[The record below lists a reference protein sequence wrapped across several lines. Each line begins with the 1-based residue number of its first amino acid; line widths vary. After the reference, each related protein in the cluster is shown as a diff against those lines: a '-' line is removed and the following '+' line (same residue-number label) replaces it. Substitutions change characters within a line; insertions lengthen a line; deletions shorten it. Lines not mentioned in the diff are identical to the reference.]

1 MKLYF
6 LMFFI
11 ILIVILV
18 CYFIKIQQGIKI
30 SESFLSEN
38 NIDAEN
44 NLNISS
50 EHNNSKVCKMTC
62 TGENGENPY
71 IGSPSSPSPEIH
83 NLTGPNIHMC
93 KRIGL
98 TEGGNNYKNESN
110 QFWFDAESKCLKD
123 PQCASFTIEGSSKGF
138 VKYYSN
144 SIPVPIA
151 PGKWKSSNYTNL
163 YVKTDQP
170 CLIDDKSTMANRSFN
185 PKLINNFNTI
195 KHDFFDNYFD
205 NRLTQTVKDSNNND
219 ISFLSQNMI
228 PRTELSDG
236 RWHLLGNGSLLQ
248 LAYDDQNNTI
258 YGIGTDHKIWTNTPF
273 SEDWS
278 SFDSQS
284 TDSYIKN
291 WSTAYLE
298 ISDGQMYQ
306 LGFDGN
312 VYTRPLVSGSREQLI
327 ARTIR
332 APLQAYN
339 GRIYGI
345 AFNPADFS
353 IYSASLEGGV
363 QPFQLLA
370 NSCCVIDFKI
380 HNGIIYG
387 VGTDHAVYMRSISE
401 GSKWQRIGSPWV
413 SKIIVY
419 KDSIYGIGSNN
430 WVYQLP
436 IGGGSWRA
444 VSNSCCVIDIIIVNG
459 FMFGIGTNNR
469 FYVKSLGTN

>member
-1 MKLYF
+1 
-6 LMFFI
+6 
-11 ILIVILV
+11 
-18 CYFIKIQQGIKI
+18 
-30 SESFLSEN
+30 
-38 NIDAEN
+38 
-44 NLNISS
+44 
-50 EHNNSKVCKMTC
+50 
-62 TGENGENPY
+62 
-71 IGSPSSPSPEIH
+71 
-83 NLTGPNIHMC
+83 
-93 KRIGL
+93 
-98 TEGGNNYKNESN
+98 
-110 QFWFDAESKCLKD
+110 
-123 PQCASFTIEGSSKGF
+123 
-138 VKYYSN
+138 
-144 SIPVPIA
+144 
-151 PGKWKSSNYTNL
+151 
-163 YVKTDQP
+163 
-170 CLIDDKSTMANRSFN
+170 
-185 PKLINNFNTI
+185 
-195 KHDFFDNYFD
+195 
-205 NRLTQTVKDSNNND
+205 
-219 ISFLSQNMI
+219 MI

-258 YGIGTDHKIWTNTPF
+258 YGIGTDRKIWTNTPF

-291 WSTAYLE
+291 WTTAYLE
-298 ISDGQMYQ
+298 ISEGQMYQ
-306 LGFDGN
+306 LGLDNN

-353 IYSASLEGGV
+353 IYSASLEGGL

-387 VGTDHAVYMRSISE
+387 VGTDHAVWMRSISE
-401 GSKWQRIGSPWV
+401 GSKWQKIGPPWV

-436 IGGGSWRA
+436 IGGGSWRV